1 MAIRQYNDQRS
12 TMMGPKVALLVV
24 VVAAVTCWGALRLS
38 TLQAAE
44 PTAAA
49 PADAT
54 TKPSPTETESIP
66 TPAQPIPLKNSKTP
80 ATAPAAAANPAQA
93 QDADA
98 LEVLIAQALDQ
109 PTDLDVQEVP
119 IRQAIDRLAAN
130 TGIPIRLIPGC
141 TSLLPYG
148 SQTKVSATIQK
159 RPLRESLTA
168 LLRPLGMEFMPAG
181 KEVIVQPAPPLARIG
196 RRATWDELGV
206 LEKLYAQPMTPELFN
221 SLQFQFQNAGT
232 TDEAAGR
239 DILAKLV
246 QGVGAGSAAAV
257 LEHACDQRGWSW
269 HPEGQ
274 VIAVLTKAKQIER
287 QLESRVTLRYVQVSL
302 VEALTDLGGRAGVL
316 VRFDPGVLASL
327 PPQTAERFSLSMENA
342 TVRQALEVVAGET
355 GLGYAIEPTGVRIT
369 RQPAAGAGAVATTM
383 PAGGAVTS
391 QIEATAQATAVA
403 MRSNSVVGQVTFP
416 LPDGSSFAFFIRQ
429 NDLPPEVGAMREARI
444 AKTVNQIRQRLH
456 GEQQQD

>member
-1 MAIRQYNDQRS
+1 
-12 TMMGPKVALLVV
+12 L
-24 VVAAVTCWGALRLS
+24 TCWGALRLS
-38 TLQAAE
+38 AVQAAE
-44 PTAAA
+44 PTA
-49 PADAT
+49 
-54 TKPSPTETESIP
+54 
-66 TPAQPIPLKNSKTP
+66 
-80 ATAPAAAANPAQA
+80 TAPAPATRPEQAPPAQQDVGAAPA

-98 LEVLIAQALDQ
+98 LEVLIVQALDQ
-109 PTDLDVQEVP
+109 PTDLNVQEVP
-119 IRQAIDRLAAN
+119 IRQAIDQLAAN
-130 TGIPIRLIPGC
+130 TDIPIKLAPGC

-168 LLRPLGMEFMPAG
+168 LLHPLGLEFVPAG
-181 KEVIVQPAPPLARIG
+181 REVIIQPTPPLARIG
-196 RRATWDELGV
+196 RRATWDELGI

-221 SLQFQFQNAGT
+221 SLHLQFQNTGT
-232 TDEAAGR
+232 SDEAAGR

-246 QGVGAGSAAAV
+246 AGVGEGPAAAV

-274 VIAVLTKAKQIER
+274 IVAVLTKTKQIER

-302 VEALTDLGGRAGVL
+302 IEALTDLGARAGVL

-355 GLGYAIEPTGVRIT
+355 GLGYVIEPTGVRIT
-369 RQPAAGAGAVATTM
+369 RQPAAGAGAVAATS
-383 PAGGAVTS
+383 PAGGAITS
-391 QIEATAQATAVA
+391 QIEATAQATAAA

-416 LPDGSSFAFFIRQ
+416 LPDGSSFAFFVRQ
-429 NDLPPEVGAMREARI
+429 GDLPPEVNAMREAKI